1 MAFDLKFYLALLIRR
16 LPLILIIVALGCAVG
31 LTLAFTLPTVYRA
44 EARLLFESPQIP
56 DELAASTVRSTADE
70 NLMTIQQRLLTRANL
85 LELSQRFG
93 LHPDPDEM
101 TEEKIVEDM
110 RMRVGIYM
118 PPMVQSTG
126 VVSVSFGAPTPQESA
141 DVTNALV
148 EQILAQN
155 VELRTAAS
163 GNTLEFFQ
171 QEVQRISEEMAAQN
185 AKILEFEEA
194 NRDSL
199 PESLTYRRSRQAALQ
214 ERLLL
219 VDRELASLRDRR
231 QRLTELYDRTGRL
244 AASLGDVSPE
254 QAELEELRQELAS
267 ALVIFSPQNPRV
279 RALQTQVA
287 AMEEAVRSQLGTDGE
302 GSLSTFDLQMAD
314 IDGQIS
320 FLAEQK
326 VEIEEE
332 QQTLQATIDATPA
345 NSIVLAGLQSDYDNL
360 RVQYDQAVASLAEA
374 RMGDRIEETDRGQR
388 VSVLEPAV
396 APLYRAEP
404 NRKALAVSGFG
415 VGVLAATL
423 LVLLLEL
430 LNRTVRRPAEMIS
443 ALGIT
448 PFGTVPY
455 MQTRQEIRHHR
466 IVLAGTIAAILIG
479 VPLLLY
485 VVHVTLLPI
494 GTLITA
500 VADRVGLGDTV
511 RQLMPGTAG

>member
-1 MAFDLKFYLALLIRR
+1 MAFDLKFYIALILRR
-16 LPLILIIVALGCAVG
+16 LPLILIIVATGCAIG

-70 NLMTIQQRLLTRANL
+70 NLMMIQQRVLTRGNL
-85 LELSQRFG
+85 LELSKRFG
-93 LHPDPDEM
+93 LYQAPQDM
-101 TEEKIVEDM
+101 TEEEIVEDM
-110 RMRVGIYM
+110 RQRIGIFM
-118 PPMVQSTG
+118 PSMVQNTG
-126 VVSVSFGAPTPQESA
+126 IVTVSFDAPEPKESA
-141 DVTNALV
+141 DITNALV
-148 EQILAQN
+148 DQILVQN
-155 VELRTAAS
+155 VELRTSAS

-171 QEVQRISEEMAAQN
+171 QEVHRLTEEMAAQN

-244 AASLGDVSPE
+244 AASIGELTPE
-254 QAELEELRQELAS
+254 QAQLEQLRQELAS

-287 AMEEAVRSQLGTDGE
+287 AMEEAVREQLGDSGE
-302 GSLSTFDLQMAD
+302 GALSTFDLQMAD
-314 IDGQIS
+314 IDGQIN
-320 FLAEQK
+320 FLAEEK
-326 VEIEEE
+326 TEIEKE
-332 QQTLQATIDATPA
+332 QRALQVSIDATPA

-388 VSVLEPAV
+388 VSVIEPAV

-415 VGVLAATL
+415 AGVLVSTL

-455 MQTRQEIRHHR
+455 MQTKREIRNHR
-466 IVLAGTIAAILIG
+466 IMLAGGVAGILIG

-485 VVHVTLLPI
+485 LVHVNLMPI